1 MKLRTILISAFL
13 LTIFSCTTQIE
24 KLVNSVKNN
33 DVETVEKII
42 NDDSF
47 QIECDSQVFDLFN
60 YAIHSK
66 NERIVKTLINS
77 DLFNCIKNNEE
88 IISEILSSPFN
99 YDVKIGMINNGV
111 DIGLEVLDNGI
122 HVPVYYWMAQN
133 ALPNDFVKVA
143 DKITNYAIVVN
154 NISLVNLLVLK
165 HHDYIDRYHIDQ
177 ESLNTKDSKGDTP
190 LALAIKRG
198 LINVAMYFIDKGA
211 ELSDISNDNTWFL
224 LTRNWRDGY
233 IEIADTFIKNGLLL
247 STDSNG
253 IEAFKGILFSRQLDL
268 DGQVEILKWLISNG
282 FSGEQIDAEGK
293 SAEDYLWEVLP
304 SIDEPNEYESL
315 KKKEFQKA
323 VLDLLGDDVYSL

>member
-1 MKLRTILISAFL
+1 MKLQTIFISVFL

-42 NDDSF
+42 NEDSF
-47 QIECDSQVFDLFN
+47 QIDCDSQVFDLFN

-77 DLFNCIKNNEE
+77 DLFDCIKNNEE
-88 IISEILSSPFN
+88 IISEILFSPFN
-99 YDVKIGMINNGV
+99 YDVKIEMINNGV
-111 DIGLEVLDNGI
+111 DIDLEVLDNRI
-122 HVPVYYWMAQN
+122 YVPIYYWMAQN
-133 ALPNDFVKVA
+133 ALPKDFVKLS
-143 DKITNYAIVVN
+143 DKITNYEIVIN
-154 NISLVNLLVLK
+154 NISFVNLLVLN
-165 HHDYIDRYHIDQ
+165 HHDYIDKYHIDQ
-177 ESLNTKDSKGDTP
+177 ETLNTKDSKGDTP

-198 LINVAMYFIDKGA
+198 LINVVMYFIDEGA
-211 ELSDISNDNTWFL
+211 TLSDISNDNTWFL

-233 IEIADTFIKNGLLL
+233 IQIADTFIKNGLLL
-247 STDSNG
+247 SMNNNG
-253 IEAFKGILFSRQLDL
+253 IEAFKGVLFSRQLDL
-268 DGQVEILKWLISNG
+268 DGQVEILKWLILNG
-282 FSGEQIDAEGK
+282 FSADQIDAEGK

-315 KKKEFQKA
+315 KKKEFQRA